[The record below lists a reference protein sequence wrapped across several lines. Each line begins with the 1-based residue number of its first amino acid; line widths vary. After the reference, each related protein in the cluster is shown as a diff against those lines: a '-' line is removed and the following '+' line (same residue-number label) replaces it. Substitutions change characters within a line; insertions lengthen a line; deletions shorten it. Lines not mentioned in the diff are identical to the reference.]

1 MAIIQYL
8 EWDADIKSVYKWIQK
23 KLGINNDYLLPKP
36 TYSNVREDNYN
47 PKYIVNLLTEKNFSG
62 KAFFY
67 FRNLSDYITLSSI
80 GQLNVKG
87 GEGELFKAWGVSE
100 FRNFKPRSIFQELE
114 NEIIRINF
122 IATSNGRYYSF
133 NSYKELINW
142 LLEK

>member
-80 GQLNVKG
+80 GQLNAKG